1 MKTFEEFILEAPT
14 EAEAAKMAPGMDP
27 AKRRAALEKNARRQ
41 AARDTPITPANKV
54 KRPPQKALPASR
66 GAIQK
71 APTNAL
77 AKKFKSAIAATKP
90 NQSSIVKTTS
100 SGPSKEAIG
109 KSVSDNKA
117 RTKPSAGYMST
128 PDTSVN
134 KRKKPKQSEFDKEK
148 ERIAARSDSEKKSL
162 GRKALNFAGRRVKDG
177 WERIKRDRSE
187 EGSGTSSALDTQG
200 LEDTTDR

>member
-27 AKRRAALEKNARRQ
+27 ARRRAALERNARNQ
-41 AARDTPITPANKV
+41 ARRDTPITPANKV

-100 SGPSKEAIG
+100 SGPSREAIG

-128 PDTSVN
+128 PDTSVT
-134 KRKKPKQSEFDKEK
+134 KRKKPKQSEYDKER
-148 ERIAARSDSEKKSL
+148 ERIAARKDSEKSFR
-162 GRKALNFAGRRVKDG
+162 RKAL
-177 WERIKRDRSE
+177 ERAAKWGLGKLQKDRSE
-187 EGSGTSSALDTQG
+187 EGSGASSALDTQG

>member
-27 AKRRAALEKNARRQ
+27 ARRRAALEKNARNQ
-41 AARDTPITPANKV
+41 ARRDTPITPANKV

-100 SGPSKEAIG
+100 SGPSREAIG
-109 KSVSDNKA
+109 KSVSDNEA
-117 RTKPSAGYMST
+117 RTKPTAGYMGA

-134 KRKKPKQSEFDKEK
+134 KRKKPKQSEYDKER
-148 ERIAARSDSEKKSL
+148 ERIAARKDSEKSFR
-162 GRKALNFAGRRVKDG
+162 RKAL
-177 WERIKRDRSE
+177 ERAAKWGLGKLQKDRSE

>member
-1 MKTFEEFILEAPT
+1 MKTFEEFMIEAPT
-14 EAEAAKMAPGMDP
+14 EAEAAAMAPDIPGP
-27 AKRRAALEKNARRQ
+27 KIRAALKKNAHNQARRN
-41 AARDTPITPANKV
+41 APITPADKMR
-54 KRPPQKALPASR
+54 RPPQKALPASR

-100 SGPSKEAIG
+100 SGPSREAIG
-109 KSVSDNKA
+109 KSVSDNEA
-117 RTKPSAGYMST
+117 RTKPTAGYMST

-134 KRKKPKQSEFDKEK
+134 KRKKPKQSEYDKER